1 MSRTLQ
7 LDQSPIGKLLFTL
20 ALPNIF
26 AQVVNML
33 YNIIDR
39 MYIGRIP
46 EVGPLALTGV
56 GIAFPIFIIIMSFSS
71 LIGIGGAPQ
80 AAIKMGEGNKE
91 EAEKIL
97 GTGVATLFFLSL
109 TLSFVF
115 FTFGQDLL
123 QLFGASS
130 DTLPYAWDYL
140 KIISLGAIT
149 IQFALGLNPYISTQ
163 GYALFSM
170 ITILIGATL
179 NIILDPILIFVFDMG
194 VTGAA
199 IATVISQAVSALW
212 VLKFLTG
219 KKTQL
224 KIRWSYLKINPR
236 YLIMI
241 VTLGV
246 SPFIMQSTESLLN
259 ITFNRSLQ
267 LYGGDLAVGAMTIT
281 ASLMQMLILP
291 LMGLSQGAQPIMSY
305 NYGAGNITRVKQTF
319 KLLFISSLGYS
330 FLFWLS
336 LKLFPHVFIGF
347 FTNDQALI
355 DITTDTISIYMAV
368 VFLFGAQISCQQA
381 FIALSE
387 ARVSLFLALL
397 RKIILLIPLI
407 LILPR
412 FIDNQTF
419 AVLVSEPIADF
430 ISVVTTVTVFFY
442 LFNKILLR
450 RTQTL
455 GTKAKT
461 TPSSPDT
468 LS

>member
-1 MSRTLQ
+1 MSTTLQ
-7 LDQSPIGKLLFTL
+7 LDKAPIGQLLFKL

-33 YNIIDR
+33 YNIVDR

-80 AAIKMGEGNKE
+80 AAIKMGEGKRD

-97 GTGVATLFFLSL
+97 GTGVTTLLLLSL
-109 TLSFVF
+109 TLSVIF

-123 QLFGASS
+123 QLFGAS
-130 DTLPYAWDYL
+130 DETLPFAWDYL

-149 IQFALGLNPYISTQ
+149 IQFSLGLNPYISTQ
-163 GYALFSM
+163 GFALFSM
-170 ITILIGATL
+170 VTILIGAGL
-179 NIILDPILIFVFDMG
+179 NIILDPIFIFVFDMG

-199 IATVISQAVSALW
+199 IATVISQAVSAVW
-212 VLKFLTG
+212 VLIFLTG
-219 KKTQL
+219 KKTRL
-224 KIRWSYLKINPR
+224 KIRLSYLKVNPT

-241 VTLGV
+241 VTLGI
-246 SPFIMQSTESLLN
+246 SPYIMQSTESLLN

-305 NYGAGNITRVKQTF
+305 NYGAGHIDRVKQTF
-319 KLLFISSLGYS
+319 RLLFITSLGYS

-336 LKLFPHVFIGF
+336 LRLFPHAFIGF
-347 FTNDQALI
+347 FTNDPALI
-355 DITTDTISIYMAV
+355 QTTTYTLSIYMAV
-368 VFLFGAQISCQQA
+368 VFMFGAQIACQQA
-381 FIALSE
+381 FIALSQ

-412 FIDNQTF
+412 FMENQTF

-430 ISVVTTVTVFFY
+430 ISVVTTVAVFFY
-442 LFNKILLR
+442 LFNKILTKR
-450 RTQTL
+450 QTEL
-455 GTKAKT
+455 SLKQTKA
-461 TPSSPDT
+461 
-468 LS
+468 LSK

>member
-1 MSRTLQ
+1 
-7 LDQSPIGKLLFTL
+7 
-20 ALPNIF
+20 
-26 AQVVNML
+26 
-33 YNIIDR
+33 
-39 MYIGRIP
+39 
-46 EVGPLALTGV
+46 
-56 GIAFPIFIIIMSFSS
+56 
-71 LIGIGGAPQ
+71 
-80 AAIKMGEGNKE
+80 
-91 EAEKIL
+91 
-97 GTGVATLFFLSL
+97 
-109 TLSFVF
+109 
-115 FTFGQDLL
+115 
-123 QLFGASS
+123 
-130 DTLPYAWDYL
+130 
-140 KIISLGAIT
+140 
-149 IQFALGLNPYISTQ
+149 
-163 GYALFSM
+163 
-170 ITILIGATL
+170 
-179 NIILDPILIFVFDMG
+179 
-194 VTGAA
+194 
-199 IATVISQAVSALW
+199 
-212 VLKFLTG
+212 
-219 KKTQL
+219 
-224 KIRWSYLKINPR
+224 
-236 YLIMI
+236 

-319 KLLFISSLGYS
+319 KLLFISSLSYS

-347 FTNDQALI
+347 FTNGQTLI
-355 DITTDTISIYMAV
+355 NITTDTISIYMAV

-442 LFNKILLR
+442 LFNKILLKR
-450 RTQTL
+450 KQTL
-455 GTKAKT
+455 VNET
-461 TPSSPDT
+461 TIK
-468 LS
+468 